1 MDDEEN
7 RWDGKMTETQ
17 RRKDAIFFFSKKR
30 VSTQAEQNK
39 WQE

>member
-7 RWDGKMTETQ
+7 RWNGKMAETQ
-17 RRKDAIFFFSKKR
+17 RRKDAIFFFKKR